1 MADDQTRE
9 DAPGKE
15 PIGQDDIDA
24 LMNAAGGGEA
34 SAEDPA
40 AVPDTPESGGV
51 VDQASIDALFDN
63 GPGEGAAAA
72 AAPTTGDSSA
82 ADRPSSAEIDQSDI
96 DALLAGGGATEGSES
111 GGGAGSTSA
120 EAPAAGSQ
128 AIDQGDIDA
137 LFSGGGSDAGSAA
150 SSPAAPAPDE
160 PAAAVDT
167 RLDSL
172 GRPFDEAAAAMQA
185 AIDEENAA
193 KAATAEN
200 VSPVELPEL
209 APDVD
214 GASGHHRMSMLNDVK
229 LRVKIELG
237 KTRMRVEDVLKLGD
251 GSVVELDKLAGDPVD
266 VFVNGRLIARGEVL
280 VLNDNF
286 CVRINEVMTADP
298 HRVSA

>member
-9 DAPGKE
+9 DVPGKE

-24 LMNAAGGGEA
+24 LMSAAGGGDA

-40 AVPDTPESGGV
+40 EVPDTPESGGV

-72 AAPTTGDSSA
+72 AEKP
-82 ADRPSSAEIDQSDI
+82 
-96 DALLAGGGATEGSES
+96 ATE
-111 GGGAGSTSA
+111 
-120 EAPAAGSQ
+120 APQTGSQ
-128 AIDQGDIDA
+128 TIDQGDIDA
-137 LFSGGGSDAGSAA
+137 LLSGGGSDPGSTA
-150 SSPAAPAPDE
+150 SSPGEPTPAE

-185 AIDEENAA
+185 AIEEEQAA

-200 VSPVELPEL
+200 ASPVELPEL

-214 GASGHHRMSMLNDVK
+214 GAAGPNRMSMLNDVK

-237 KTRMRVEDVLKLGD
+237 KTRMRIEDVLKLGD

-266 VFVNGRLIARGEVL
+266 VFVNDRLIARGEVL

>member
-24 LMNAAGGGEA
+24 LMNAAGGGDA
-34 SAEDPA
+34 SAENPA
-40 AVPDTPESGGV
+40 AAPDAPESGGV

-72 AAPTTGDSSA
+72 AASTAGDTTAVEGS
-82 ADRPSSAEIDQSDI
+82 SSAEIDQSDI
-96 DALLAGGGATEGSES
+96 DAL
-111 GGGAGSTSA
+111 
-120 EAPAAGSQ
+120 
-128 AIDQGDIDA
+128 
-137 LFSGGGSDAGSAA
+137 FSGGGSDTGSAA
-150 SSPAAPAPDE
+150 SSPAEPTPAE

-185 AIDEENAA
+185 AIEEEQAA

-200 VSPVELPEL
+200 ASPVELPEL

-214 GASGHHRMSMLNDVK
+214 GAAGPNRMSMLNDVK

-237 KTRMRVEDVLKLGD
+237 KTRMRVEDVLQLGD

>member
-1 MADDQTRE
+1 MADDQARE

-24 LMNAAGGGEA
+24 LMSAAGGGDA

-40 AVPDTPESGGV
+40 AAPDAPESGGV

-72 AAPTTGDSSA
+72 TAGDTTAAEGSSSA
-82 ADRPSSAEIDQSDI
+82 DIDQSDI
-96 DALLAGGGATEGSES
+96 DALL
-111 GGGAGSTSA
+111 SA
-120 EAPAAGSQ
+120 
-128 AIDQGDIDA
+128 
-137 LFSGGGSDAGSAA
+137 GGSDTGSTA
-150 SSPAAPAPDE
+150 SSPAEPTPAE

-185 AIDEENAA
+185 AIEEEQAA

-200 VSPVELPEL
+200 ASPVELPEL

-214 GASGHHRMSMLNDVK
+214 GAAGPNRMSMLNDVK

-237 KTRMRVEDVLKLGD
+237 KTRMRIEDVLKLGD